1 MVGLLVSNRKEMKVG
16 FLFCCGVLFG
26 TFQHRISRHG
36 ALIVSPAVSPQ
47 SISCGLQ
54 ASGKDSPNGV
64 LQVSPLSSLPS
75 EHLPADPVD
84 LGAQPQRRRPVGFF
98 S

>member
-1 MVGLLVSNRKEMKVG
+1 LVFFFVAVSYLELSSTE
-16 FLFCCGVLFG
+16 F
-26 TFQHRISRHG
+26 HG
-36 ALIVSPAVSPQ
+36 ALIVSPSVSPQ

>member
-1 MVGLLVSNRKEMKVG
+1 MVFFFVAVSCLELSSTE
-16 FLFCCGVLFG
+16 F
-26 TFQHRISRHG
+26 HG

-47 SISCGLQ
+47 SISWGLQ

-64 LQVSPLSSLPS
+64 LQVSSLSSLPS

-84 LGAQPQRRRPVGFF
+84 LGAQPQRCWFLFLIMVIIFLNFNLRINVP
-98 S
+98 

>member
-1 MVGLLVSNRKEMKVG
+1 MKVG

-26 TFQHRISRHG
+26 TFQHRISR
-36 ALIVSPAVSPQ
+36 SSDRFPAVSPQ